1 MSKYQLAALLVAGL
15 VLIVAGV
22 WMIGGAGY
30 ALIVLGVGFVA
41 VSIRREY
48 D

>member
-15 VLIVAGV
+15 ACIVAGV
-22 WMIGGAGY
+22 WMIGGAGF

-41 VSIRREY
+41 VSIRREF

>member
-1 MSKYQLAALLVAGL
+1 MTRHLLAGL
-15 VLIVAGV
+15 LAVGLLLIVAGV
-22 WMIGGAGY
+22 WMVGGAGF
-30 ALIVLGVGFVA
+30 ALIVLGVGVVA